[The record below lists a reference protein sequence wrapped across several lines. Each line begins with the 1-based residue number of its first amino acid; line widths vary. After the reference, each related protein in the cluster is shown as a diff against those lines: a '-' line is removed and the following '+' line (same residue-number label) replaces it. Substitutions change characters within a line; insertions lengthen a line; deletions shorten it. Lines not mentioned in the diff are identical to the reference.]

1 MTMDRQT
8 LLARREQCA
17 QELAEARAAMPF
29 HSARPWQLERL
40 ERAEEELAEAERLL
54 AQCAQEAS
62 DAK

>member
-1 MTMDRQT
+1 MDRQT